1 MILTL
6 FDTVK
11 MSVHMSV
18 THSSGA
24 HMVREQEWE
33 DPVDF
38 LEPLGLAYQLNI
50 PLRKRLRSNIFFN

>member
-1 MILTL
+1 
-6 FDTVK
+6 
-11 MSVHMSV
+11 MSV

-24 HMVREQEWE
+24 HMVREREWE